1 MIDAAWARL
10 LSLAVHE
17 FRTPVTVVGGYVR
30 LLLSERAGPLAPGQR
45 RILEEIQK
53 SCGRLST
60 LLAELGDLASL
71 ETGKAVLQRG
81 RVELGRLVDEVVAS
95 APAAANQPPL
105 RLVGAT
111 PELVLD
117 GDQSRLRG
125 ALAALVQAIRR
136 EVGDAE
142 TEVIVDRTLRER
154 GAERAAWIAIGPA
167 AAVERLRGARAEELA
182 PFDEFRGGCGL
193 SLPLARRV
201 VELHGGRLL
210 APPGEQQRAAVA
222 VELPLG

>member
-1 MIDAAWARL
+1 MDRVIEAAWARL

-81 RVELGRLVDEVVAS
+81 RVELGRLVDEVVA
-95 APAAANQPPL
+95 
-105 RLVGAT
+105 
-111 PELVLD
+111 
-117 GDQSRLRG
+117 
-125 ALAALVQAIRR
+125 
-136 EVGDAE
+136 
-142 TEVIVDRTLRER
+142 
-154 GAERAAWIAIGPA
+154 
-167 AAVERLRGARAEELA
+167 
-182 PFDEFRGGCGL
+182 
-193 SLPLARRV
+193 
-201 VELHGGRLL
+201 
-210 APPGEQQRAAVA
+210 
-222 VELPLG
+222 